1 MITAMVRK
9 HWMELRGRWLFATA
23 IAVLL
28 GIFIIFEDR
37 HAIFPKHW
45 PMSLCLFAFILV
57 VAFPPRFATT
67 GVTTSIG
74 TRPCHATD
82 PSILFTLSLPLRRRT
97 LLRYRAASGLFAMGT
112 ALAVALLVNA
122 VVLESLGSAITPW
135 QVLAYGL
142 WILVLLVPLYFLD
155 TLLSVWFS
163 EATIMQV
170 QAVAMALLVPVLLWM
185 GLLGSAMKI
194 MAVFHNATLVPA
206 ALAAGLIAA
215 GLAGTTAWIL
225 DRQEY

>member
-1 MITAMVRK
+1 MIAAIAQK

-28 GIFIIFEDR
+28 GTFLIFEDR

-45 PMSLCLFAFILV
+45 PLSLCLFAFVLV
-57 VAFPPRFATT
+57 IAFPSRFAAT

-74 TRPCHATD
+74 TWPCHATD
-82 PSILFTLSLPLRRRT
+82 PSILFTLSLPLPRRT

-112 ALAVALLVNA
+112 ALVVALLVNA
-122 VVLESLGSAITPW
+122 VVLKSLGFAITPW
-135 QVLAYGL
+135 QVLTYGL

-155 TLLSVWFS
+155 TLLSIWFS
-163 EATIMQV
+163 EGTITQI
-170 QAVAMALLVPVLLWM
+170 QAVAIALLVPVLLWM
-185 GLLGSAMKI
+185 GLLGPAMKI
-194 MAVFHNATLVPA
+194 MAVFHHATLIPA
-206 ALAAGLIAA
+206 ALAACVIAA
-215 GLAGTTAWIL
+215 GLSAATVWAL